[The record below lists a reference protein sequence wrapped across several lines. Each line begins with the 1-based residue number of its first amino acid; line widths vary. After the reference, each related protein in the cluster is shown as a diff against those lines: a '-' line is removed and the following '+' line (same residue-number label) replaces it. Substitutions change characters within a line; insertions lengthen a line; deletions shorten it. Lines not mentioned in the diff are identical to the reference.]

1 MVDRLTITITM
12 TKKELF
18 LKVFTLPSVNYWN
31 YDVALESV
39 LSIHKDFFISM
50 IQHRINHCENQLK
63 AHLHEAKAT
72 LERQIIVWEGGH
84 FAVPVWTELNKAL
97 NQEPI
102 EWTALVWEQII
113 RQMGREKEP
122 FDAVLW
128 DIASEG
134 CMCCNK
140 QINPEPFNF

>member
-12 TKKELF
+12 TKEELF
-18 LKVFTLPSVNYWN
+18 SKISSLPSVYYWSSGMELG
-31 YDVALESV
+31 AL
-39 LSIHKDFFISM
+39 LNTHKNFFRTM
-50 IQHRINHCENQLK
+50 IQHRIDHCENQLN
-63 AHLHEAKAT
+63 AHLHEAKT
-72 LERQIIVWEGGH
+72 VLSGQIIVWEGGH

-113 RQMGREKEP
+113 RQMGREQEH
-122 FDAVLW
+122 FDAILW

-134 CMCCNK
+134 CMCSEK
-140 QINPEPFNF
+140 QIIPESF